1 VPHCLPGPG
10 STTSW
15 PTSCAEVNRSGWAEL
30 EPTFAWIAGGFTRC
44 TSLEYEIVAAGPA
57 ATTVF
62 RREQGE
68 RRVVHR
74 HGDSYE
80 LPS

>member
-1 VPHCLPGPG
+1 
-10 STTSW
+10 
-15 PTSCAEVNRSGWAEL
+15 L